1 MNEKQEP
8 DSGVMTQPVDV
19 TRQESLQER
28 LRASELRYRRLFEAA
43 QDGILILDAETG
55 TVVDVNPFL
64 MKLLGYSYEAFL
76 GKKVWELGFL
86 KDVIASETNFV
97 ILQQKGYVRYEGLPL
112 ETKDG
117 RRIEV
122 EFVSNVYLV
131 DHQRVIALSGTN
143 VYISNTNQGWAGYN
157 YGAANRSVISN
168 GLMYVV
174 TSGSSTGTVNIAGTL
189 QGRLTIVADGTINI
203 TNHIRYSDNP
213 STNAGSADALG
224 LITRQDVIVKASCP
238 SNLDLF
244 AHIIATGDATSSTND
259 GMFTVENYDVRPA
272 SSCGNLNLY
281 GGLVEN
287 YRGPVGTSGGAGTGY
302 VKHYIY
308 DTRLVTNPPPHY
320 PFVGY
325 NSGATN

>member
-1 MNEKQEP
+1 VNEKQEP

-122 EFVSNVYLV
+122 EFVSNVYWWT
-131 DHQRVIALSGTN
+131 I
-143 VYISNTNQGWAGYN
+143 
-157 YGAANRSVISN
+157 
-168 GLMYVV
+168 
-174 TSGSSTGTVNIAGTL
+174 SGSSPCP
-189 QGRLTIVADGTINI
+189 GR
-203 TNHIRYSDNP
+203 
-213 STNAGSADALG
+213 
-224 LITRQDVIVKASCP
+224 
-238 SNLDLF
+238 
-244 AHIIATGDATSSTND
+244 
-259 GMFTVENYDVRPA
+259 MFTSRTQIKAGPA
-272 SSCGNLNLY
+272 TTMVPRIG
-281 GGLVEN
+281 
-287 YRGPVGTSGGAGTGY
+287 R
-302 VKHYIY
+302 
-308 DTRLVTNPPPHY
+308 
-320 PFVGY
+320 
-325 NSGATN
+325 